1 MTGFEVVVVVSF
13 SGRRSIVAFISRV
26 IQRVYNFFEIYSRPA
41 APAPVLGQFETF
53 SGKDR
58 KFVFRL
64 EGKNPM
70 FGQFKFIFWRFGF
83 LHPLEKRFQYF
94 SQNNL
99 NINSKPA
106 VPTIFP

>member
-41 APAPVLGQFETF
+41 AHAPVLGQFETF
-53 SGKDR
+53 SGKNR

-70 FGQFKFIFWRFGF
+70 FGQFKCIFWRFGF
-83 LHPLEKRFQYF
+83 LQNF